1 MPRIECERCG
11 FEWELNSSRQKTVLC
26 TSCRAVKVQTV
37 HTKKGKCLPW
47 HGNFA
52 ADEATPLDDDGV
64 AVLPGV
70 RACGHNDCV
79 NPSHITKERVE
90 DDKE

>member
-1 MPRIECERCG
+1 
-11 FEWELNSSRQKTVLC
+11 
-26 TSCRAVKVQTV
+26 V

-47 HGNFA
+47 HGQFA